1 MMEGVGFSVGVVV
14 AICAAAVVINR
25 LAQWAVFS

>member
-1 MMEGVGFSVGVVV
+1 MRGVAFSLVMVV